1 MKHICIG
8 ILAHVDSGKTTLSE
22 GLLYA
27 SGALRKLGRVDHG
40 DAFLDTDALE
50 RERGITI
57 FAKQA
62 MLTVGEREFTLLD
75 TPGHVD
81 FSAEMERTLSV
92 LDYAVLVISGS
103 DGVQSHTRTLW
114 RLLTRYEVPTFLF
127 INKMDLAGTDKSALM
142 ERLTQTLSAEC
153 IDFSAPPQ
161 ERDEA
166 LALCDEA
173 ALESLLERGSIDD
186 SLISEMIKSRKVFPC
201 FFGSALKMDGVED
214 FLSALARFTVAPE
227 YPSEFGAKV
236 FKISRDAQGGRLTWL
251 KVTGGAL
258 RVKAPLSYRAQN
270 QDYQEKADQLRLYS
284 GIKFRT
290 LEKAGAGSVVAV
302 TGLSHSYVGLGLGTE
317 AKASAPLLQPVLT
330 YQLVLPDGA
339 DAHSAL
345 TKLRELEEE
354 DPMLRIVWD
363 ERYGQIHVQLMGKI
377 QLEIL
382 RRRILDRFGL
392 AVTFGEGS
400 IVYRETIASPVLG
413 MGHFE
418 PLRHY
423 AEVQLLIEP
432 LPRGTGIQLASNLA
446 TDALDLNWQRLIFT
460 HLLEREHAGVL
471 TGSALTDVRFTLV
484 AGRAH
489 LKHTEGGDFRQ
500 ATYRA
505 VRQGLMQAESLLLEP
520 YYDFRLEVPAE
531 CVGRAMT
538 DLQNMG
544 GTVDPPQSVGENTVL
559 TGYAPV
565 RTLRD
570 YFTDV
575 AAYTRGR
582 GQLSCAV
589 RGYETCQNQD
599 EIVASLGYDA
609 ERDTDNP
616 ASSVFCDHG
625 GSITI
630 PWNEVAQHVH
640 CDSGIH
646 FDKEET
652 EEKSAPPP
660 RRGVGAG
667 SAYAADRE
675 LQEIFERTYG
685 KVERRAFEP
694 AKKPARTSL
703 ADHYDVTIHSEDTE
717 YLLVDGYNIIFAWDE
732 LQRLAAQDIAA
743 ARGALID
750 ILANYQGFRKCR
762 VIVVF
767 DAYKVKGNP
776 GSVQTVHG
784 IKVVYTKEAETAD
797 TYIERATYELRR
809 ERRVRVATSD
819 GPEQVIILGHGAL
832 RVSARAFHAEV
843 EAAEGQISAVLQS
856 LVNRPRSERTVRNN
870 ATIKQ

>member
-114 RLLTRYEVPTFLF
+114 RLLARYEVPTFLF

-153 IDFSAPPQ
+153 VDFSAPPQ

-284 GIKFRT
+284 GIKFRA
-290 LEKAGAGSVVAV
+290 LDEAGAGSVVAV

-317 AKASAPLLQPVLT
+317 AEASAPLLQPVLT

-544 GTVDPPQSVGENTVL
+544 GTVDSPQSVGENTVL

-667 SAYAADRE
+667 SAYAADKE

-685 KVERRAFEP
+685 KVARRAFEP

-832 RVSARAFHAEV
+832 RISARAFHAEV

>member
-127 INKMDLAGTDKSALM
+127 INKMDLAGTDKSSLM

-153 IDFSAPPQ
+153 VDFSAPPQ

-284 GIKFRT
+284 GVKFRA

-317 AKASAPLLQPVLT
+317 AEASAPLLQPVLT

-392 AVTFGEGS
+392 AVTFGEGN
-400 IVYRETIASPVLG
+400 IVYRETIASPVLS

-471 TGSALTDVRFTLV
+471 TGSALTDMRFTLV

-544 GTVDPPQSVGENTVL
+544 GTVDSPQSVGENTVL

-667 SAYAADRE
+667 SAYAADKE

-685 KVERRAFEP
+685 KVARRAFEP

>member
-127 INKMDLAGTDKSALM
+127 INKMDLAGTDKSALI

-153 IDFSAPPQ
+153 VDFSAPPQ

-317 AKASAPLLQPVLT
+317 AEASAPLLQPVLT

-413 MGHFE
+413 IGHFE

-599 EIVASLGYDA
+599 EIVALLGYDA

-625 GSITI
+625 GSITV
-630 PWNEVAQHVH
+630 PWNEVPAHVH

-660 RRGVGAG
+660 RRGGGAG
-667 SAYAADRE
+667 SAYAADKE

-685 KVERRAFEP
+685 KVEHRAFEP

-843 EAAEGQISAVLQS
+843 EASEGQISAVLQR
-856 LVNRPRSERTVRNN
+856 LTNRPRSERTIRNN
-870 ATIKQ
+870 VKLKQ